1 MPYANYEDR
10 FLERLVMN
18 KLISLEVMMNR
29 EYCTYSI
36 RMPVTL
42 RRQIEQL
49 AAAQDRRSSQ
59 VVRRLIRL
67 AYAEWARNS
76 LQREETCHGGTQILE
91 V

>member
-1 MPYANYEDR
+1 MHH
-10 FLERLVMN
+10 
-18 KLISLEVMMNR
+18 

-49 AAAQDRRSSQ
+49 AAAQDRRPSQ

-67 AYAEWARNS
+67 AYAEWKREVP
-76 LQREETCHGGTQILE
+76 QRGDACHGSNRTSE